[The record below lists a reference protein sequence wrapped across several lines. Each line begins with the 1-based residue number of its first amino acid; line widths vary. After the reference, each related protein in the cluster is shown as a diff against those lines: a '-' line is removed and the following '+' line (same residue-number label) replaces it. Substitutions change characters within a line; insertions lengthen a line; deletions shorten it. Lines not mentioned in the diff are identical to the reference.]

1 MVGWGETLSSEGD
14 CSPHPAIP
22 HGRTPESL
30 RCVADPS
37 DPPNKMRIARLPRH
51 SQRGV
56 RRLLPGPA
64 MTVAAMVVA
73 CGPASS
79 TPPEIIVD
87 RTACDHC
94 LMLISEPIYS
104 AAFRI
109 GERQGVFDDIGCLL
123 DEVAGEPDLQT
134 AQIWFHDVRDGS
146 WINAADAVFVR
157 SSQIPTPMASGIVAV
172 ADRSAAME
180 LATRHDGE
188 IIDSFAELLDL
199 VARAEVRDLS
209 TKDGSHEQ

>member
-1 MVGWGETLSSEGD
+1 MVGWGEMLSDEGD

-22 HGRTPESL
+22 HGRTPERL

-37 DPPNKMRIARLPRH
+37 DTPNKMRIVRLPRY
-51 SQRGV
+51 SQRGA
-56 RRLLPGPA
+56 RGLLPGLA
-64 MTVAAMVVA
+64 MTVAVMMVA

-79 TPPEIIVD
+79 EPPEIIVD
-87 RTACDHC
+87 RTACEHC

-109 GERQGVFDDIGCLL
+109 GGREGFFDDIGCLL
-123 DEVAGEPDLQT
+123 DEVAGEPDLEK

-146 WINAADAVFVR
+146 WITAADAVFVR
-157 SSQIPTPMASGIVAV
+157 SSQIATPMASGIVAV
-172 ADRSAAME
+172 ADHSAAME

-199 VARAEVRDLS
+199 VAKEEVRDLS